1 MATVIYDFETSGLN
15 PYHDDITEIGCV
27 CLETNTHYTTLVK
40 PLSDNLLSEENQR
53 VTGITNKMLYKQGKE
68 PLVAFLE
75 FFDYLKGLLCNV
87 GPLTLIAHNGR
98 SFDDIF
104 FKRIHSYL
112 VEQGHTE
119 FDPIMKDIQ
128 YIDSLLLSRYL
139 YPNRSKYAMW
149 AMCGLFN
156 ITNEN
161 AHRAMGDVNA
171 LTQIW
176 KELMKQFSSKHHTTD
191 LTQVIQVLY

>member
-27 CLETNTHYTTLVK
+27 CLETNTYYTTLVK

-75 FFDYLKGLLCNV
+75 FFDYLNGLYRKL
-87 GPLTLIAHNGR
+87 GPLTMIAHNGR
-98 SFDDIF
+98 AFDDIF
-104 FKRIHSYL
+104 FKRTYAYL
-112 VEQGHTE
+112 VNQGHTE
-119 FDPIMKDIQ
+119 FDPMMKDIQ

-176 KELMKQFSSKHHTTD
+176 NELMKQFSSKHHTTD
-191 LTQVIQVLY
+191 LSEVIQVLF

>member
-15 PYHDDITEIGCV
+15 PYHDDITEIGCA

-40 PLSDNLLSEENQR
+40 PLSDKLLSEENQR

-75 FFDYLKGLLCNV
+75 FFDYLNGLRHNV

-98 SFDDIF
+98 AFDDIF
-104 FKRIHSYL
+104 FKRTYDYL
-112 VEQGHTE
+112 VRNGHTE
-119 FDPIMKDIQ
+119 FDPMMKDIQ

-176 KELMKQFSSKHHTTD
+176 TELMKQFSSKHHTTD
-191 LTQVIQVLY
+191 LSEVIQVLY